1 MLNLKTEIFQKEI
14 VHILIICVIGF
25 LIYSNTLNA
34 PFVFDDDGNIVYN
47 PAIRSLQSVYDAS
60 TVKEPIPPAVQ
71 HLLKTRV
78 IGYLTF
84 AANYKFH
91 ALNVIGY
98 HIINLIIHIATA
110 LLVYMFVL
118 YTFRTPFFI
127 NCNCTKDDI
136 GIKYSMLIPLFSAL
150 IFISH
155 PVQTQAV
162 TYIVQRFT
170 SLATMLIML
179 SLVCYAKFRLY
190 SPSIFI
196 KAIIYTTSLT
206 SAVVAMLTKEISFT
220 LPIIIVLYEL
230 MFFNDILK
238 KRILYIIPFLLTM
251 LIIPYNIFTASGAG
265 IDSGTLNKAI
275 SAMAEPTLTIPDYVF
290 TQLTVLLTYI
300 RLLLFPMN
308 QSLDYDYPIYHSF
321 FIQPVFLSFIVLFIF
336 LILATALLYCSKKVK
351 PEEGSGFRLI
361 SFGIFWFFIA
371 LLPESSV
378 LPLADVIFEHRI
390 YFPSIGLIV
399 AGTTLAITF
408 EQRLRKGSL
417 PAGKVIIPIL
427 AVTVFTLSV
436 AAYVRNGVWQDGVR
450 LYKDT
455 VRKSPLKARSHSS
468 LGIFY
473 KRQGRT
479 AEAERELLIAI
490 QLDPNLYTP
499 HYSLGL
505 LYGEQGRIEEAI
517 RELSIAVRL
526 GTNSSPAH
534 NNLGVAY
541 VLQNRF
547 KEAVREFQIAVN
559 LDPNSSEALKNYET
573 YKNYTGVLSP
583 KE

>member
-14 VHILIICVIGF
+14 VHILIICIIGF
-25 LIYSNTLNA
+25 LIYSNTFNA

-47 PAIRSLQSVYDAS
+47 PAIRSLQSVYDTS
-60 TVKEPIPPAVQ
+60 TVREPIPHAVQ

-98 HIINLIIHIATA
+98 HIINLIIHISTA

-127 NCNCTKDDI
+127 NCNRTKDDI
-136 GIKYSMLIPLFSAL
+136 GIKYSTLIPFFSAL

-155 PVQTQAV
+155 PIQTQAV

-179 SLVCYAKFRLY
+179 SLVCYARFRLY
-190 SPSIFI
+190 PPLTVVRTVL
-196 KAIIYTTSLT
+196 YTTSIT
-206 SAVVAMLTKEISFT
+206 SAVIAMLTKEISFT
-220 LPIIIVLYEL
+220 LPIIVVLYEL
-230 MFFNDILK
+230 LFFNDILK

-251 LIIPYNIFTASGAG
+251 LIIPYNLLTASDAA
-265 IDSGTLNKAI
+265 IDSGTLKKSI
-275 SAMAEPTLTIPDYVF
+275 SAMAEPTLTIPDYLF
-290 TQLTVLLTYI
+290 TQFRVLVTYI
-300 RLLLFPMN
+300 RLLLFPLN
-308 QSLDYDYPIYHSF
+308 QNLDYDYPIYHSF
-321 FIQPVFLSFIVLFIF
+321 FTHPIFLSFMVLFIF
-336 LILATALLYCSKKVK
+336 MILATALLYYSKEIKS
-351 PEEGSGFRLI
+351 EESSRFRLI

-371 LLPESSV
+371 LLPESSI
-378 LPLADVIFEHRI
+378 LPLADVIFEHRV
-390 YFPSIGLIV
+390 YFPSIGLII
-399 AGTTLAITF
+399 AGITLVFSI
-408 EQRLRKGSL
+408 EKRLRKKALTGR
-417 PAGKVIIPIL
+417 KVIIPVL
-427 AVTVFTLSV
+427 VVTAFTLSV
-436 AAYVRNGVWQDGVR
+436 ATYVRNGVWQDGVR
-450 LYKDT
+450 LYEDT
-455 VRKSPLKARSHSS
+455 VRKSPLKTRPHSS
-468 LGIFY
+468 LGTFY

-479 AEAERELLIAI
+479 ADAERELLLAI

-547 KEAVREFQIAVN
+547 KEAVREFQLAVN
-559 LDPNSSEALKNYET
+559 LDPNSSEAAKNYET

-583 KE
+583 QE

>member
-1 MLNLKTEIFQKEI
+1 MLNLKTDIFQKEI
-14 VHILIICVIGF
+14 VHILIICIIGF
-25 LIYSNTLNA
+25 LIYSNTFNA

-47 PAIRSLQSVYDAS
+47 PAIRSLQSVYDTS
-60 TVKEPIPPAVQ
+60 TVREPIPPAVQ
-71 HLLKTRV
+71 QLLKTRV

-98 HIINLIIHIATA
+98 HIVNLIIHISTA

-127 NCNCTKDDI
+127 NCNSTKDDI

-155 PVQTQAV
+155 PIQTQAV

-170 SLATMLIML
+170 SLATMFIML
-179 SLVCYAKFRLY
+179 SLVCYVRFRLY
-190 SPSIFI
+190 PPLTVVRTVL
-196 KAIIYTTSLT
+196 YTTSIT

-220 LPIIIVLYEL
+220 LPIIIVFYEL
-230 MFFNDILK
+230 LFFNEILK

-251 LIIPYNIFTASGAG
+251 LIIPYNLMTASGAA

-275 SAMAEPTLTIPDYVF
+275 GAMAEPTLTIPDYVF
-290 TQLTVLLTYI
+290 TQLRVLVTYI
-300 RLLLFPMN
+300 RLLLFPTN
-308 QSLDYDYPIYHSF
+308 QNLDYDYPIYHLF
-321 FIQPVFLSFIVLFIF
+321 FTHPVFLSFIFLFIF
-336 LILATALLYCSKKVK
+336 LVLATALLYYSKEIKS
-351 PEEGSGFRLI
+351 EESSRFRLI

-371 LLPESSV
+371 LLPESSI
-378 LPLADVIFEHRI
+378 LPLADVIFEHRV
-390 YFPSIGLIV
+390 YFPSIGLII
-399 AGTTLAITF
+399 AGITLVFTI
-408 EQRLRKGSL
+408 EKRLRKKALTGR
-417 PAGKVIIPIL
+417 KVIIPAL
-427 AVTVFTLSV
+427 VVTVLTLSV

-547 KEAVREFQIAVN
+547 KEAVREFQLAVN
-559 LDPNSSEALKNYET
+559 LDPNSSEAAKNYET